1 MMRKVK
7 HFKYDLFFATFVE
20 EFKKCIFMQAGC
32 VCILLLIW
40 LLKERKES
48 GKK

>member
-7 HFKYDLFFATFVE
+7 HFKYDLFFATLAE
-20 EFKKCIFMQAGC
+20 EFKKSILMQAGC

-48 GKK
+48 RKK

>member
-7 HFKYDLFFATFVE
+7 HFKYDLFFATFAE
-20 EFKKCIFMQAGC
+20 EFKKSILMQAGC

-40 LLKERKES
+40 LLKERKAS
-48 GKK
+48 RKK